1 MYEASAIK
9 ISDVGKMFKIYPN
22 KFESLRDALDDSFRI
37 CRWLPLRKAN
47 YQEFWALRGIS
58 LDLKAGS
65 RIGIIGRN
73 GAGKSTLLKLITG
86 NYSPTEGSIEVSG
99 KIQALLESGAGFH
112 PEFTGY
118 ENIKASL
125 IYQGLTNLEIEE
137 AIEDI
142 ASFTELG
149 NFLQQPFK
157 TYSMGMQARLTF
169 ATATAIKPN
178 ILIVDE
184 VLGAGDAYFFGK
196 SQERMQ
202 NLVEKSGASVLLV
215 SHALDQITRFCTETI
230 WIERGKVV
238 KRGSPFEV
246 VDSYMAF
253 TQVLEE
259 RRLKAKNIK
268 ARSGQYSYDHM
279 HLYTDSLTMNLEITG
294 STGAVC
300 DVREI
305 SLVHD
310 GDVEDRIAVGDAQD
324 ANPYQT
330 GCVILEGSD
339 WSAPMIEDD
348 TCWRRLTI
356 DKVRQKADGSALF
369 YSYGFFSGL
378 YALKVCYRYTGSPAV
393 IISLKKN
400 GADILQ
406 DFTLPPSGED
416 WSEAIIS
423 IPGLGLEKMEESAD
437 QVQSADNDKSEI
449 SFSKT
454 ASESKKPIRWTGEGS
469 LVIDNVRILGEGG
482 VEKTVFRV
490 GSSLT
495 LELSIIAKRNGQFQL
510 IPNATLY
517 RQDGV
522 YLTNFIGD
530 ALIIDMSDGQQV
542 RSNLVLESLNLGDGY
557 YTFSVAIFE
566 RVVSESSRY
575 DLISRSYE
583 FQVVGNE
590 TLHSAYVFQ
599 HPSCWTFE
607 NVEALPGVK
616 DEEEQCLTK
625 GSCLE

>member
-279 HLYTDSLTMNLEITG
+279 HLYTDS
-294 STGAVC
+294 
-300 DVREI
+300 
-305 SLVHD
+305 
-310 GDVEDRIAVGDAQD
+310 
-324 ANPYQT
+324 
-330 GCVILEGSD
+330 
-339 WSAPMIEDD
+339 
-348 TCWRRLTI
+348 
-356 DKVRQKADGSALF
+356 
-369 YSYGFFSGL
+369 
-378 YALKVCYRYTGSPAV
+378 
-393 IISLKKN
+393 
-400 GADILQ
+400 
-406 DFTLPPSGED
+406 
-416 WSEAIIS
+416 
-423 IPGLGLEKMEESAD
+423 
-437 QVQSADNDKSEI
+437 
-449 SFSKT
+449 
-454 ASESKKPIRWTGEGS
+454 
-469 LVIDNVRILGEGG
+469 
-482 VEKTVFRV
+482 
-490 GSSLT
+490 
-495 LELSIIAKRNGQFQL
+495 
-510 IPNATLY
+510 
-517 RQDGV
+517 
-522 YLTNFIGD
+522 
-530 ALIIDMSDGQQV
+530 
-542 RSNLVLESLNLGDGY
+542 
-557 YTFSVAIFE
+557 
-566 RVVSESSRY
+566 
-575 DLISRSYE
+575 
-583 FQVVGNE
+583 
-590 TLHSAYVFQ
+590 
-599 HPSCWTFE
+599 
-607 NVEALPGVK
+607 
-616 DEEEQCLTK
+616 
-625 GSCLE
+625 

>member
-1 MYEASAIK
+1 MIMCEASAIK

-169 ATATAIKPN
+169 ATATSIKPN

-215 SHALDQITRFCTETI
+215 SHALDQITRFCTEAI

-268 ARSGQYSYDHM
+268 ARSDKYSYDHM
-279 HLYTDSLTMNLEITG
+279 HLYTDSLTMNLEVTG
-294 STGAVC
+294 SAGAVC

-339 WSAPMIEDD
+339 WSVPMIDGD
-348 TCWRRLTI
+348 TCWRRLTT
-356 DKVRQKADGSALF
+356 DKVRKKAAGSALF

-378 YALKVCYRYTGSPAV
+378 YALKVRYRGTGSPTV
-393 IISLKKN
+393 IIFLKKN

-416 WSEAIIS
+416 WTEAIIS

-437 QVQSADNDKSEI
+437 QVQSADNTDSEI

-454 ASESKKPIRWTGEGS
+454 ASESKKPIHWTGEGS

-482 VEKTVFRV
+482 AEKTVFRV

-495 LELSIIAKRNGQFQL
+495 LELSIIAKRNGHFQI

-530 ALIIDMSDGQQV
+530 ALKIDMSDGQQV
-542 RSNLVLESLNLGDGY
+542 RCNLVLDSLNLGDGY

-566 RVVSESSRY
+566 KVVSESSRY

-583 FQVVGNE
+583 FQVIGNE
-590 TLHSAYVFQ
+590 ALHSVYVFQ
-599 HPSCWTFE
+599 HPSQWTF
-607 NVEALPGVK
+607 K
-616 DEEEQCLTK
+616 MSK
-625 GSCLE
+625 H

>member
-1 MYEASAIK
+1 MCETSAIK
-9 ISDVGKMFKIYPN
+9 ISDVGKMFKIFPN
-22 KFESLRDALDDSFRI
+22 KFESLRDALNDSFGI
-37 CRWLPLRKAN
+37 CRWLPLRKAL

-86 NYSPTEGSIEVSG
+86 NYNPTEGTIAVNG

-125 IYQGLTNLEIEE
+125 IYQGLSNVEIEE
-137 AIEDI
+137 AIVDI

-169 ATATAIKPN
+169 ATATAINPN

-215 SHALDQITRFCTETI
+215 SHALDQITRFCNEAI

-246 VDSYMAF
+246 VDSYVAF

-259 RRLKAKNIK
+259 RRLKAKNMK
-268 ARSGQYSYDHM
+268 VRSNKYSYDHM
-279 HLYTDSLTMNLEITG
+279 HLYTDSLTVNFEITG
-294 STGAVC
+294 SAGAVC
-300 DVREI
+300 DVKEI
-305 SLVHD
+305 SLIHD

-330 GCVILEGSD
+330 GCLTLGGSD
-339 WSAPMIEDD
+339 WSTPMIDKD
-348 TCWRRLTI
+348 SCWRGLKI
-356 DKVRQKADGSALF
+356 DKGQQKASGLALF
-369 YSYGFFSGL
+369 HSYGFFSGL
-378 YALKVCYRYTGSPAV
+378 YTLKVCYRCKGNPSM

-400 GADILQ
+400 GVDILQ
-406 DFTLPPSGED
+406 NCTLSADGED
-416 WSEAIIS
+416 WIDAIIS
-423 IPGLGLEKMEESAD
+423 IPGLGLKSVEASSD
-437 QVQSADNDKSEI
+437 QIQNGDSSNAAKSFGKADN
-449 SFSKT
+449 
-454 ASESKKPIRWTGEGS
+454 ESRSLIHWTGEGS
-469 LVIDNVRILGEGG
+469 LIIDNVRILGDAGA
-482 VEKTVFRV
+482 EKTIFRV
-490 GSSLT
+490 GNSLT
-495 LELSIIAKRNGQFQL
+495 LELSITAKRNGHYQL
-510 IPNATLY
+510 LPTATLY

-522 YLTNFIGD
+522 FVSNFIGD
-530 ALIIDMSDGQQV
+530 IHVFDMSDGQQV
-542 RSNLVLESLNLGDGY
+542 TCNLILDELNLGDGY

-566 RVVSESSRY
+566 NIVSESSRY
-575 DLISRSYE
+575 DLISRGYE

-590 TLHSAYVFQ
+590 SLHSAFVFQ
-599 HPSCWTFE
+599 HISHWTFSGGDISTSRTGFH
-607 NVEALPGVK
+607 N
-616 DEEEQCLTK
+616 
-625 GSCLE
+625 